1 MACWSDQIKK
11 KWKGRAAPPSIQPIS
26 SSFFVLFYGW
36 VHTAQENW
44 RLSCS
49 RVQTSDVVTC
59 DGRMKTRDVLEQ
71 FNVLSLIPR
80 QERSV
85 QPPELKEEKDQWRSL
100 KWRSLANNNRLF
112 KSYFPFERIPSPTV
126 QLKWAETEDEGG
138 GTEELLRGGI
148 IGFME
153 FVYKDTHQCTAALS
167 CLV

>member
-1 MACWSDQIKK
+1 MKGPSRTAIHPTHLVFFLCTLLWMGTHSSGELKTIVFQSSDF
-11 KWKGRAAPPSIQPIS
+11 R
-26 SSFFVLFYGW
+26 
-36 VHTAQENW
+36 
-44 RLSCS
+44 C
-49 RVQTSDVVTC
+49 C

-153 FVYKDTHQCTAALS
+153 FVYKDTHQCTAALP